1 METEQ
6 NKIELRSGKVRNI
19 IGQIPPFWVRTGTA
33 VIILILIALGYAAW
47 KVPYP
52 FTVEAGGTVEKTALS
67 GFRGNTG
74 KYDIRLL
81 VPYRYNDYFHEPRRV
96 SLTFEGRD
104 DVSLSFRI
112 DRVSD
117 SVITRDGEDYFS
129 AFISIE
135 DWDAVRY
142 RLVPGMKVQAVCTV
156 SDRTIWQR
164 IWARR

>member
-19 IGQIPPFWVRTGTA
+19 IGQIPPFWVRTGTV

-52 FTVEAGGTVEKTALS
+52 FTVEAGGTVEKTVPS
-67 GFRGNTG
+67 GFRGNAG
-74 KYDIRLL
+74 KYCIRLL

-104 DVSLSFRI
+104 GVSLSYRI
-112 DRVSD
+112 GNVFD

-129 AFISIE
+129 AFIPI
-135 DWDAVRY
+135 DGRDAVRY
-142 RLVPGMKVQAVCTV
+142 RLVSGMKVRAVCTV
-156 SDRTIWQR
+156 SDRTVWQR
-164 IWARR
+164 IWAR

>member
-33 VIILILIALGYAAW
+33 VIILILIALGYTAW

-52 FTVEAGGTVEKTALS
+52 FTVEAGGTVEKFVPS

-96 SLTFEGRD
+96 SLTFEGREG
-104 DVSLSFRI
+104 VSLSYRI
-112 DRVSD
+112 GRVSD
-117 SVITRDGEDYFS
+117 SVITMDGEDYFS
-129 AFISIE
+129 AVIPIKGR
-135 DWDAVRY
+135 DAVRY
-142 RLVPGMKVQAVCTV
+142 RLASGMKVQAVCTV
-156 SDRTIWQR
+156 SDRTVWQR
-164 IWARR
+164 IWAR